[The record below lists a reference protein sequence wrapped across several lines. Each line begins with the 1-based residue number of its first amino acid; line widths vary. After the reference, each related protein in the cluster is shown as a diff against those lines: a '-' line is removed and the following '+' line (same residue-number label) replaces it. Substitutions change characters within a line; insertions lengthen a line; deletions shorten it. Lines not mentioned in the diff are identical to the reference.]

1 MKRQS
6 KLLYPI
12 VKNNLNSLNDLQNLF
27 FNSEYVHFEHG
38 EKRFKQC
45 TLKRCSN
52 DVSRLLGS
60 FCFKLKK

>member
-27 FNSEYVHFEHG
+27 FNSEYVHFEHE

-45 TLKRCSN
+45 TVKRRGKG
-52 DVSRLLGS
+52 VSHLLVE
-60 FCFKLKK
+60 KVKKSLS